1 MPPSGCEREVYTH
14 QGASLR
20 VVYVQHVPG
29 LYLRVVYM
37 QGVYRVYASL
47 PTRVCL
53 PPYLPGMYTLPHPGY
68 TTVYTV
74 LDVSIA
80 CTLVYVGE

>member
-1 MPPSGCEREVYTH
+1 
-14 QGASLR
+14 
-20 VVYVQHVPG
+20 
-29 LYLRVVYM
+29 M